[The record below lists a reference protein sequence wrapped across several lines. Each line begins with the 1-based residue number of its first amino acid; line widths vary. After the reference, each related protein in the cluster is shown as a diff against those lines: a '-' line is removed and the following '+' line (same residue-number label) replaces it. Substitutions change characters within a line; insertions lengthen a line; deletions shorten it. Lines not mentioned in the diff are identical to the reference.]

1 MNSPMQRVK
10 YLVRFLLAVILGAA
24 YAMVAHAETPAFSI
38 ESAITRAIQ
47 TNLTTQLSKASSQE
61 ARGRAIQAAASLLP
75 QITGSVSQSR
85 VFKSNLAAVG
95 VPSTP
100 LFPHPPLWPYK
111 NLSSGNSA
119 LP

>member
-85 VFKSNLAAVG
+85 VFKSNLAAG
-95 VPSTP
+95 RFPSRSFFPTP
-100 LFPHPPLWPYK
+100 LVGAPKPSVVGISLVQ
-111 NLSSGNSA
+111 
-119 LP
+119 